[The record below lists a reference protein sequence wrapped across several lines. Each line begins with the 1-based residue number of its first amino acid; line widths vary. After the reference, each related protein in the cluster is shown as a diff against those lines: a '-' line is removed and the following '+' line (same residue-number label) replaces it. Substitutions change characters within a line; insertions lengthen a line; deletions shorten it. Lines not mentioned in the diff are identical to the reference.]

1 MPKGKYIRTAEIRS
15 KISAARKGKP
25 AWNKGIK
32 HSEETKLKI
41 SKAKKGSIPWNKGKK
56 GLYKA
61 TLETRKKQ
69 SIAHLGK
76 KMPERSEEWRIKQSI
91 AHLGKPSPNK
101 GKKFSFESRIKMSE
115 AHKKLIGE
123 KNPFYGK
130 HHSIESRRKMSEAH
144 KKLVG
149 EKNPFYGKHHTE
161 YSKIK
166 QRLAH
171 LGKPAWNKGKKGIYS
186 EETLKLIRLA
196 QLKAWQNPNYKQ
208 KQSTERKARWERP
221 DYVRKMV
228 EKLKIRPSEPEKK
241 LDKILQSNFPNVF
254 KYTGDGQYSIG
265 GKIPDWTDEKDRI
278 VIEYNG
284 YKLTHTPERDKAKTE
299 HYNKNG
305 WRVIN
310 IYPDDLKDTN
320 KLINKIKNF
329 LQNK

>member
-15 KISAARKGKP
+15 KISAARNGKP

-41 SKAKKGSIPWNKGKK
+41 SKAKKGSTPWNKGKK

-101 GKKFSFESRIKMSE
+101 GKKFS
-115 AHKKLIGE
+115 L
-123 KNPFYGK
+123 
-130 HHSIESRRKMSEAH
+130 ESRRKMSEAH

-149 EKNPFYGKHHTE
+149 EKNSFYGKHHTE

-171 LGKPAWNKGKKGIYS
+171 LGKPVWNKGKKGIYS

-196 QLKAWQNPNYKQ
+196 QLRAWQNPNYRQ
-208 KQSTERKARWERP
+208 KQSMERKARWERP
-221 DYVRKMV
+221 DYVRKMA

-284 YKLTHTPERDKAKTE
+284 YKLTHTPEMDKAKTE

-320 KLINKIKNF
+320 KLINKIKNV
-329 LQNK
+329 LQQ